1 MPIEA
6 EYQEAL
12 DYLYSFVDY
21 SLTRNLRYSSEK
33 FDLGRMA
40 ALMADLGNPHL
51 QYPVVHV
58 AGTKGKGSTA
68 AMIASVL
75 QAAGYKV
82 GFYTSPHLE
91 DFVERIQINRVPIS
105 HADLVSMVAVLK
117 PAVARIERL
126 TTFELT
132 TAAGFLYF
140 AREKVDI
147 AVVEVGLGGR
157 LDATNVVDPLVSVIT
172 SLSLDHM
179 NVLGD
184 TLDKIAFEKAGIIK
198 PGKPVVVSPQ
208 KLEALNVVL
217 EIARTRGSEL
227 IQTGKDFTFTL
238 LQHGLD
244 GQTIHIHDSA
254 WTEMSDMDI
263 RIPLLGLHQAENA
276 TTAYGALAVLVK
288 AGWKINAEAIRK
300 GFATVSWQGRFEIL
314 QSNPFIVVDSAHNR
328 DSAEKLRKAI
338 DDYFPNSRVVLLF
351 GASEDKDIT
360 GMFAELLP
368 RVEILITTQSVHPR
382 ALDAEQLRELASSY
396 SLTIEAVVPL
406 ERAVDRALE
415 IAKHDQIIVATGS
428 LFIVGGVRHV
438 IEHKSLAQPQNSS
451 ELNREAVK

>member
-21 SLTRNLRYSSEK
+21 SLTRNLRYSPEK

-75 QAAGYKV
+75 QSAGYKV

-105 HADLVSMVAVLK
+105 HSDLVSIVAILK

-140 AREKVDI
+140 ASENVDI

-198 PGKPVVVSPQ
+198 PGKPVVDSPQ
-208 KLEALNVVL
+208 KPEALKVVE
-217 EIARTRGSEL
+217 EIARVRGSKL
-227 IQTGKDFTFTL
+227 IQTGKDYSFTL

-244 GQTIHIHDSA
+244 GQTFRIRESA
-254 WTEMSDMDI
+254 IEEPNGMYI
-263 RIPLLGLHQAENA
+263 RIPLLGLHQLENA
-276 TTAYGALAVLVK
+276 TTAYAALSVLMK
-288 AGWKINAEAIRK
+288 SGWKINPEAIQK

-314 QSNPFIVVDSAHNR
+314 QSDPTIVVDSAHNR
-328 DSAEKLRKAI
+328 DSAEKLRKTI
-338 DDYFPNSRVVLLF
+338 DDYFPNARVILIF
-351 GASEDKDIT
+351 GASEDKDVA

-368 RVEILITTQSVHPR
+368 RVEWMITTQSIHPR
-382 ALDAEQLRELASSY
+382 AYDAEKLRELAAAY
-396 SLTIEAVVPL
+396 SVPVEAIVPL
-406 ERAVDRALE
+406 EMAVDRALE
-415 IAKHDQIIVATGS
+415 KVKNNQIIVATGS

-438 IEHKSLAQPQNSS
+438 IEHKNIIPAQNSS
-451 ELNREAVK
+451 EINREIVK